1 MANAG
6 ALKATTPARI
16 MIVGYPGSGKTG
28 ALACLAN
35 AGYKLR
41 IIDFDGNLE
50 PLLLHLDT
58 RALPLMDALHF
69 EDELRNTGK
78 FVETVGIPSAFN
90 NALKAMKHWTYTDE
104 NGEEVD
110 LGKSCDWGPDT
121 VVVIDSLTSMGTA
134 AFNRT
139 LKACNRNPMNCTR
152 QIWGSAMADQDAA
165 IRIMRG
171 ERTRYHFI
179 VLAHLK
185 LIGPKDIEQGDNDL
199 TKQLKAQVADIV
211 PTRLFP
217 SALGRTL
224 SPEIGGRLPTLILA
238 EAQTRANST
247 KRVLVT
253 EPRPELDLKVP
264 VKGLPK
270 TLPIETGLLTIF
282 EALGHK
288 SPGFEAAASTPAPTT
303 GDETHG

>member
-1 MANAG
+1 MTNAG
-6 ALKATTPARI
+6 NLLASTPARI
-16 MIVGYPGSGKTG
+16 MIVGYPGAGKTG
-28 ALACLAN
+28 ALACIAN

-50 PLLLHLDT
+50 PLLLHLDS
-58 RALPLMDALHF
+58 RALPLVDAIHF
-69 EDELRNTGK
+69 EDELRSANK
-78 FVETVGIPSAFN
+78 FIEVVGIPSAFN
-90 NALKAMKHWTYTDE
+90 NALKSMKHWVTTDE

-110 LGKSCDWGPDT
+110 LGRSADWGPDT

-171 ERTRYHFI
+171 EKTRYHLV

-185 LIGPKDIEQGDNDL
+185 IIGPKDIEQGDTDL
-199 TKQLKAQVADIV
+199 TKQLKASVAEIV

-217 SALGRTL
+217 SALGRQL

-270 TLPIETGLLTIF
+270 TLPIESGLLTIF

-288 SPGFEAAASTPAPTT
+288 SPGFEDPAPTT
-303 GDETHG
+303 RGTSHG

>member
-1 MANAG
+1 MTNAV
-6 ALKATTPARI
+6 ALKASTPARI

-41 IIDFDGNLE
+41 VIDFDGNLE
-50 PLLLHLDT
+50 PLLLHLDK
-58 RALPLMDALHF
+58 RALPLMDAIHF
-69 EDELRNTGK
+69 EDPLRSANK
-78 FVETVGIPSAFN
+78 FIEVSGTPTAFN
-90 NALKAMKHWTYTDE
+90 DALKALKHWITTDE

-110 LGKSCDWGPDT
+110 LGRSCDWGPDT
-121 VVVIDSLTSMGTA
+121 VVVVDSLTSMGTA

-139 LKACNRNPMNCTR
+139 LKVCNRTPVNCTR
-152 QIWGSAMADQDAA
+152 QIWGSAMSDQDAA

-171 ERTRYHFI
+171 EGTRYHLV

-185 LIGPKDIEQGDNDL
+185 IIGPKDIEQSDSDV
-199 TKQLKAQVADIV
+199 TKQLKAQLADIV

-217 SALGRTL
+217 SALGRQL

-264 VKGLPK
+264 VKGIPK
-270 TLPIETGLLTIF
+270 TLPIESGLLTIF

-288 SPGFEAAASTPAPTT
+288 APGFEAPAPTT
-303 GDETHG
+303 RGIAHG

>member
-50 PLLLHLDT
+50 PLLLHLDE
-58 RALPLMDALHF
+58 RALPLVDAQHF
-69 EDELRNTGK
+69 EDELRSANK
-78 FVETVGIPSAFN
+78 FIEVAGTPTAFN
-90 NALKAMKHWTYTDE
+90 NALKALKHWTYTDE
-104 NGEEVD
+104 NDEEVD
-110 LGKSCDWGPDT
+110 LGRSCDWGPDT
-121 VVVIDSLTSMGTA
+121 VVVLDSFTSMGTA

-139 LKACNRNPMNCTR
+139 LKICNRTPMTCTQ

-165 IRIMRG
+165 LRIMRG
-171 ERTRYHFI
+171 EKTRYHLI

-185 LIGPKDIEQGDNDL
+185 IIGPKDIIQGDSDV
-199 TKQLKAQVADIV
+199 TKQLKAQLADIV

-217 SALGRTL
+217 AALGRQL
-224 SPEIGGRLPTLILA
+224 SPEIGGRLPTMILA

-264 VKGLPK
+264 AKGLPK
-270 TLPIETGLLTIF
+270 TLPIESGLLTIF

-288 SPGFEAAASTPAPTT
+288 APGFGAPIPTT
-303 GDETHG
+303 GDQPHG